1 VIEILSPTTAG
12 RDRGVKRKLY
22 ARQGVAEYWIVD
34 PESESLE
41 VWTFGDGEPS
51 FARLTGRVP
60 VRLGGEE
67 LGAIDLARVF
77 RAG

>member
-34 PESESLE
+34 PESESVE
-41 VWTFGDGEPS
+41 VWTFGEDEPG
-51 FARLTGRVP
+51 FASVADRLP
-60 VRLGGEE
+60 VRFGGEL
-67 LGAIDLARVF
+67 LGEIDLEAVF
-77 RAG
+77 RVG